1 MLRLGNDSSSQQSH
15 VHATHRLGLHLP
27 YSRGMDDRLST
38 LAGRTAIVTGATHG
52 LGMATARALAGAG
65 LRVVLAVRDVELGAR
80 RAREF
85 GGDCEVMRLD
95 LADLTSVRSFAD
107 TLEGPVDYL
116 INNAGVFPHQHRRT
130 ADGFELGIGTNFL
143 GPFALTNLLLP
154 RIRRQVVS
162 VASDA
167 HRGARSLD
175 LDDLDLTRTRWTP
188 PRAYARS
195 KLAVM
200 LWGLELDRRLRTAG
214 SPVSAMLTT
223 PGWVASNISN
233 KPRLGFAHK
242 VVQGAATRLANDVDA
257 GAQTTLY
264 CLTELIGPG
273 SYVGVD
279 GIWALRGKPVLFGR
293 SSAACDFETAAR
305 LWAKAEE
312 LTATTWPTHS
322 DGPSAPQQA

>member
-1 MLRLGNDSSSQQSH
+1 
-15 VHATHRLGLHLP
+15 
-27 YSRGMDDRLST
+27 MDDRLT
-38 LAGRTAIVTGATHG
+38 ALAGHRAVVTGATNG
-52 LGMATARALAGAG
+52 LGLATARRLAHAG
-65 LRVVLAVRDVELGAR
+65 LRVVLAVRDTDLGAQ

-85 GGDCEVMRLD
+85 GGDCEVLPLD
-95 LADLTSVRSFAD
+95 LADLASVRRFAELLD
-107 TLEGPVDYL
+107 GPIDYL

-154 RIRRQVVS
+154 RVERQIVM

-167 HRGARSLD
+167 HRGAKALD
-175 LDDLDLTRTRWTP
+175 PDDLDLEQARWSP

-200 LWGLELDRRLRTAG
+200 LWGLELDRRLRAVG
-214 SPVSAMLTT
+214 SPVTAMMTT

-233 KPRLGFAHK
+233 KPRLGIAHK
-242 VVQGAATRLANDVDA
+242 LVQGAASRFANDIDA

-264 CLTELIGPG
+264 CLTEPIPPG

-279 GIWALRGKPVLFGR
+279 GIWALRGQPVLFGR
-293 SSAACDFETAAR
+293 SSAACDFEVAGR
-305 LWAKAEE
+305 LWSRAEM
-312 LTATTWPTHS
+312 LTGTAWPL
-322 DGPSAPQQA
+322 